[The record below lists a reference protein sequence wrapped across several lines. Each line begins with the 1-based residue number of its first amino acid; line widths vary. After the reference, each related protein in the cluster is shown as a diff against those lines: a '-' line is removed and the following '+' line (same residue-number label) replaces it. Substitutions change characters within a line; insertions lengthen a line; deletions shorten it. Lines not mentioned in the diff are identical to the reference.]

1 MKFQTPLLLLT
12 SLISYVSAN
21 AGATVALDARQHP
34 RDFITDVSNNV
45 VREIPAEEE
54 SHLSK
59 RTPTLPGGKDAT
71 KLHVWVR
78 TDNRPITYD
87 DRSGARHDGLNQL
100 MKDTGGRH
108 KDVVIGND
116 DGGFWEYGL
125 QFENSDWQTKPNG
138 DGAPV
143 DLYAGDYEEVPNGQ
157 ESYQYRG
164 QVGDGR
170 KTLNSIKT
178 IAQNEISGKT
188 YDHAT
193 YNCQTFALNLVNL
206 LNVKP

>member
-12 SLISYVSAN
+12 SLLSYVSTN
-21 AGATVALDARQHP
+21 AADTTALDARHHP
-34 RDFITDVSNNV
+34 RNFVGGVSNAV
-45 VREIPAEEE
+45 VRDIQAEEE
-54 SHLSK
+54 SYLSK
-59 RTPTLPGGKDAT
+59 RAPTLPLGKDGT

-78 TDNRPITYD
+78 TDNRPSNYD
-87 DRSGARHDGLNQL
+87 DRSGANHEGLNQL

-116 DGGFWEYGL
+116 EGGFWEYGL

-138 DGAPV
+138 DGAPI
-143 DLYAGDYEEVPNGQ
+143 DLYANEYVEVRDGQ
-157 ESYQYRG
+157 ETFQYRG

-178 IAQNEISGKT
+178 IAQNEINNKV
-188 YDHAT
+188 YNHET

-206 LNVKP
+206 LNVRA